1 MPLSCLLTSK
11 QVRLHSI
18 AGIISQAMQEGDIS
32 STEFHKVL
40 QELEQDCKLKTAIRN
55 QAETKVRQ
63 ITKEQREELLEQGRK
78 EGKHCK
84 YFRYPGCQY
93 HLKHESTPPYSMCFY
108 GLQGL

>member
-1 MPLSCLLTSK
+1 
-11 QVRLHSI
+11 
-18 AGIISQAMQEGDIS
+18 MQEGDIS

-40 QELEQDCKLKTAIRN
+40 QELEQYCKLKTDIRN

-93 HLKHESTPPYSMCFY
+93 HLKHESTPPYSMWFY